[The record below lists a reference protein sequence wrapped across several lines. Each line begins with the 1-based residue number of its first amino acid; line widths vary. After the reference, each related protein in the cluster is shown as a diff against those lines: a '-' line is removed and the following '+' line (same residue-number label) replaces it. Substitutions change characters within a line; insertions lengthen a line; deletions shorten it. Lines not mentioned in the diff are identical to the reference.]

1 MSRSASSGQGGYGHG
16 HGHGHGQRA
25 RFNDQASY
33 DFTETSSV
41 TNPPE
46 LLGIVDEDYD
56 DNISYMSETSSL
68 TGWTTEHSAAPSAPV
83 RQKRSML
90 DAISEED
97 SQNFSRVGSR
107 TGSSRASNWSQHSSF
122 GDEDISVAY
131 NEDGVVE
138 AILDKT
144 DAYLPNEAISKAVN
158 LLSPRNK
165 VQSPS
170 NRSGRHRHTIGASDE
185 SSIVSNASKK
195 RVPVPPLKD
204 PALDDKEE
212 EEWEEECNC
221 EINPTPMYRVIIA
234 RDWKHTTDLLDG
246 KEEDPLWSLP
256 GLNGIHQLMSSS
268 SSKPDVSKMKD
279 YQNKLRAQA
288 RTWIL
293 HREHR
298 SGVLK
303 WRMLPIHVA
312 LTYQAPFEVILR
324 LYHLF
329 PGSIRCRDHRGM
341 LPLHICFFR
350 GLEDRVLELFLD
362 VFPEA
367 LDVKDDKGRLPI
379 ECTPTDGSDNE
390 RRSNIM
396 NLFLTHMLE
405 KSGRVVQSA
414 PKPVAVPGDG
424 ATLGARPRYTA
435 DDGENDEE
443 AAAAEKLNALMLN
456 AMKLT
461 NQPAQH
467 TDKKIIDRYVQL
479 MGDEENNPGNR
490 HGLAPI
496 HEEGEEMSISALQF
510 GKKRKGIRKMF
521 GKMKV

>member
-1 MSRSASSGQGGYGHG
+1 MSRTASSGQGGYA
-16 HGHGHGQRA
+16 HGHGHGQRS

-46 LLGIVDEDYD
+46 LLGIVEDEDYD
-56 DNISYMSETSSL
+56 DNISYMTETSSL

-83 RQKRSML
+83 HQKRSML

-97 SQNFSRVGSR
+97 SQNFPRVGSR
-107 TGSSRASNWSQHSSF
+107 TGSRASNWSQNDSSF
-122 GDEDISVAY
+122 GDDDISVAY
-131 NEDGVVE
+131 NDDGVVE
-138 AILDKT
+138 AFLDKT

-165 VQSPS
+165 VLSPR
-170 NRSGRHRHTIGASDE
+170 NGSGTHRHAIGASDE

-195 RVPVPPLKD
+195 RAPVPPLKD

-212 EEWEEECNC
+212 AEWEEECNC
-221 EINPTPMYRVIIA
+221 DINPTPMYRVIIT

-256 GLNGIHQLMSSS
+256 GLNGIQQLMPALGG
-268 SSKPDVSKMKD
+268 SKPDVSKMKD

-324 LYHLF
+324 LYHLY

-414 PKPVAVPGDG
+414 PKPVAVPEDG

-435 DDGENDEE
+435 GDEEDDEE

-461 NQPAQH
+461 KQPAQQPN
-467 TDKKIIDRYVQL
+467 KKIIDRYAQL

-496 HEEGEEMSISALQF
+496 HEEGTEMSISALDF
-510 GKKRKGIRKMF
+510 GKKKKGIRKMF